1 MERAVA
7 VGVLLGVLL
16 LRTADGAKA
25 AAEATRRATRA
36 AAKDFMLLVVCVL
49 LCLLATVDLMERERE
64 SDAVLSSIVAVLM
77 RMMSIFLL
85 VMDGKMITVKIFARM
100 TSLKDLKFTTNV
112 SRKLWSWHAVIE
124 PPRRQQHGLFRCPI
138 SKEEEAR
145 RLEAFAASE

>member
-112 SRKLWSWHAVIE
+112 VVNY
-124 PPRRQQHGLFRCPI
+124 GLGTP
-138 SKEEEAR
+138 
-145 RLEAFAASE
+145 